1 MHCNADVHRTRVRR
15 DEEDAAPQEPC
26 ENAEADLPR
35 KDVQALVVPI
45 PHLCAATLDN
55 LHIHRPAHDGNV
67 IAAREVG
74 IRHLRKVFVHPPLR
88 QPACA
93 DVERDHPVL
102 RREMRRPEARRFL
115 LCRRGEP
122 HLEPCIRNLVDYAR
136 RAQCR
141 IVRVNL
147 VHHHMLIG
155 TDMVKE
161 EREAGLCIADDVLA
175 AAEYRERGGALVAVE
190 IDDEIVFLFPQM
202 PCKAQDAEE
211 AAVFPLLVDQE
222 TFVDVPILL
231 HDVREFR
238 VREQGDARL
247 GIVLAQRVQHGR
259 HKHQIAEV
267 HEVDDENVSVQTYS
281 LPQANTALH
290 TTAKA
295 AVSFFPRPS
304 PA

>member
-1 MHCNADVHRTRVRR
+1 
-15 DEEDAAPQEPC
+15 
-26 ENAEADLPR
+26 
-35 KDVQALVVPI
+35 
-45 PHLCAATLDN
+45 
-55 LHIHRPAHDGNV
+55 
-67 IAAREVG
+67 
-74 IRHLRKVFVHPPLR
+74 
-88 QPACA
+88 
-93 DVERDHPVL
+93 
-102 RREMRRPEARRFL
+102 MRRPEARRFL

-122 HLEPCIRNLVDYAR
+122 HLEPGIRNLVDYAR

-161 EREAGLCIADDVLA
+161 EREAGLGITNDVLA
-175 AAEYRERGGALVAVE
+175 AAERRECGGTLVAVE
-190 IDDEIVFLFPQM
+190 IDDEIVFLFPQP

-211 AAVFPLLVDQE
+211 TAVLPLLVDQE
-222 TFVDVPILL
+222 AFVDVPILP

-238 VREQGDARL
+238 IREQGDARL
-247 GIVLAQRVQHGR
+247 WIVLPQRVQHGR

-267 HEVDDENVSVQTYS
+267 HEVDAENVSLQTYS
-281 LPQANTALH
+281 LPQANTSPH